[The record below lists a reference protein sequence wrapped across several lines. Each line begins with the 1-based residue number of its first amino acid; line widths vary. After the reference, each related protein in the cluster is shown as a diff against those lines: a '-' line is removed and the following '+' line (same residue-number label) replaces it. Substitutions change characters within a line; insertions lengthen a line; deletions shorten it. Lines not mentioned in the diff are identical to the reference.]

1 MPENVNVETIENVT
15 AESSTDIVGQI
26 VKVAAIAI
34 AAGVSA
40 YIMHGIY
47 SAVKRRMAKNDQT
60 DQTGSDE
67 TVKNDDRYVYVKE
80 QNN

>member
-15 AESSTDIVGQI
+15 AESSTGIAGQI
-26 VKVAAIAI
+26 VKGAAIAI

-60 DQTGSDE
+60 GSDE